1 MKNNVIISIKNL
13 SFSYNSNIVLD
24 DINIDVERGAYLG
37 LIGPNGGGKST
48 LLKIILGLLKPD
60 SGRVEFAGGVNPRC
74 SDDCRIGY
82 VPQRISQDYQD
93 LPATVFDIVESG
105 LVAKEE
111 IFKLQKNRNEVINDA
126 IKLAGLKGM
135 ENKLIGKLS
144 GGQRQK
150 AFVARALAS
159 HPQILILDE
168 PFVGVDLSSQDEFY
182 KFLRKLNIE
191 KGLTIIF
198 VSHDIDIISAQAKQ
212 IIALNRKIVYTGKA
226 EKMNEKELVDNIYGQ
241 KFTHIHHDR

>member
-1 MKNNVIISIKNL
+1 MKNDVIISIKNL
-13 SFSYNSNIVLD
+13 SFSYNSNKVLD
-24 DINIDVERGAYLG
+24 DINIDIERGAYLG

-126 IKLAGLKGM
+126 IKLAGLKGL
-135 ENKLIGKLS
+135 ENKLIGELS

-150 AFVARALAS
+150 AFVA
-159 HPQILILDE
+159 PQILILDE